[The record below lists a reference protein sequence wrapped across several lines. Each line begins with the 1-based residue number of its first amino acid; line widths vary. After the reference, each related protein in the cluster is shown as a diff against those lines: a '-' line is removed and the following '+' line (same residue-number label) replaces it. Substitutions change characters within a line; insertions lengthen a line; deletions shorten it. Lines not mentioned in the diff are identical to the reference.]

1 MSKQCPACGNVL
13 PDDAIFCDQCGNK
26 LPVVPENK
34 SAAEEEPLYCRF
46 CGTKFSAD
54 AKFCLK
60 CGAPRLRP
68 DEEIEPLVIDV
79 PEGTTVVSISDAPPS
94 DICMFCGAVMD
105 VDQSFCPVCGAP
117 RLKPGESVEEL
128 VLDVPEGTEV
138 IIGDAAPK
146 ND

>member
-68 DEEIEPLVIDV
+68 DEEVEPLVIDV
-79 PEGTTVVSISDAPPS
+79 PEGSTDVSISDKLPF
-94 DICMFCGAVMD
+94 CVFCGAEMSD
-105 VDQSFCPVCGAP
+105 DQDFCPVCGAP
-117 RLKPGESVEEL
+117 RLKPGETLEPL
-128 VLDVPEGTEV
+128 VLEAPEGTEV
-138 IIGDAAPK
+138 IISDAAGE